1 MAGGSMTRHDEGSV
15 TAFVTALLIVFVA
28 SAGLAVD
35 GGRLVAS
42 RVELLDHAENAAR
55 AAVQHVTNLRS
66 GDPQVDVDRARR
78 TAEEYLRFHRVTGS
92 VTSTRE
98 SVTVTV
104 TRDVSLTILSMI
116 GLSSRSVTVERSATP
131 VPGP

>member
-1 MAGGSMTRHDEGSV
+1 MTRHDEGSV

-42 RVELLDHAENAAR
+42 RIELLDHAENAAR

-66 GDPQVDVDRARR
+66 GDPRVDVDRARR
-78 TAEEYLRFHRVTGS
+78 TAEEYLRVHRVTGS
-92 VTSTRE
+92 VASTRE